1 MPLVLPVMQKA
12 LPALRGGS
20 RLRPGSI
27 LQSWHLSVHP
37 TCHGCRRGS
46 RKPVSGKVNHGGHG
60 GFMRGDSSVRGEQ
73 SRRIAPYRRV
83 RYLSVTASSSPAQGR
98 WRHMTATSTVRR
110 PTSGAPGDASFS
122 ERPMLVPSD
131 CAPPVAPRVPGYQP
145 LLSAHLAGEAIS
157 GASRR
162 LRALAALSGLAHR
175 RVRSG
180 GGRRPRRAEGAVGA
194 RRHERGCR
202 DTRTF
207 STTHCAVRRSVRA

>member
-83 RYLSVTASSSPAQGR
+83 RYLSVTASSSPAQ
-98 WRHMTATSTVRR
+98 V
-110 PTSGAPGDASFS
+110 
-122 ERPMLVPSD
+122 
-131 CAPPVAPRVPGYQP
+131 
-145 LLSAHLAGEAIS
+145 
-157 GASRR
+157 
-162 LRALAALSGLAHR
+162 
-175 RVRSG
+175 G
-180 GGRRPRRAEGAVGA
+180 GGI
-194 RRHERGCR
+194 
-202 DTRTF
+202 
-207 STTHCAVRRSVRA
+207 